1 MSVAIA
7 SAHRPRGEENFFY
20 ADTHCV
26 LSKQGDCLEEG
37 TDGVE
42 RKLKENGT
50 VLRDRF
56 KVRKIGIFGSF
67 ARGEQEATSDIDI
80 LVDFRKPVSLIDF
93 VALERHLSEILGR
106 KVDLVMRSALKPRI
120 GKHILR
126 EVRYL

>member
-1 MSVAIA
+1 M
-7 SAHRPRGEENFFY
+7 
-20 ADTHCV
+20 
-26 LSKQGDCLEEG
+26 
-37 TDGVE
+37 
-42 RKLKENGT
+42 LKENGT

-106 KVDLVMRSALKPRI
+106 EVDLVMKSALKPRI

>member
-1 MSVAIA
+1 
-7 SAHRPRGEENFFY
+7 NFFY
-20 ADTHCV
+20 AEIHSES
-26 LSKQGDCLEEG
+26 SKQGDCLEEG
-37 TDGVE
+37 TDGIE

-50 VLRDRF
+50 VLRDSF
-56 KVRKIGIFGSF
+56 KVRRIGIFGFF

-80 LVDFRKPVSLIDF
+80 LVDFTEPISLIEF

-120 GKHILR
+120 GKHILK

>member
-1 MSVAIA
+1 M
-7 SAHRPRGEENFFY
+7 
-20 ADTHCV
+20 
-26 LSKQGDCLEEG
+26 
-37 TDGVE
+37 
-42 RKLKENGT
+42 KENGT
-50 VLRDRF
+50 VLRDKF

-80 LVDFRKPVSLIDF
+80 LVDFREPVSLIDF

>member
-1 MSVAIA
+1 M
-7 SAHRPRGEENFFY
+7 
-20 ADTHCV
+20 
-26 LSKQGDCLEEG
+26 
-37 TDGVE
+37 
-42 RKLKENGT
+42 LKENGT

-106 KVDLVMRSALKPRI
+106 KVDLVMKSALKPRI

>member
-1 MSVAIA
+1 M
-7 SAHRPRGEENFFY
+7 
-20 ADTHCV
+20 
-26 LSKQGDCLEEG
+26 
-37 TDGVE
+37 
-42 RKLKENGT
+42 KENGT
-50 VLRDRF
+50 VLRERF

-80 LVDFRKPVSLIDF
+80 LVDFREPVSLIDF

-106 KVDLVMRSALKPRI
+106 EVDLVMKSALKPRI

>member
-1 MSVAIA
+1 M
-7 SAHRPRGEENFFY
+7 
-20 ADTHCV
+20 
-26 LSKQGDCLEEG
+26 EEG

>member
-1 MSVAIA
+1 M
-7 SAHRPRGEENFFY
+7 
-20 ADTHCV
+20 
-26 LSKQGDCLEEG
+26 
-37 TDGVE
+37 
-42 RKLKENGT
+42 KENGT

-80 LVDFRKPVSLIDF
+80 LVDFREPVSLIDF

>member
-1 MSVAIA
+1 M
-7 SAHRPRGEENFFY
+7 
-20 ADTHCV
+20 
-26 LSKQGDCLEEG
+26 EEG
-37 TDGVE
+37 TDGIE

-80 LVDFRKPVSLIDF
+80 LVDFREPVSLIDF

-106 KVDLVMRSALKPRI
+106 KVDLVMKSALKPRI

>member
-7 SAHRPRGEENFFY
+7 SAYRPRGEENFFY
-20 ADTHCV
+20 AETHCV
-26 LSKQGDCLEEG
+26 PSKQGDCLEEG

-42 RKLKENGT
+42 RKLRENGT

-80 LVDFRKPVSLIDF
+80 LVDFREPVSLIDF

-106 KVDLVMRSALKPRI
+106 KVDLVMKSALKPRI

>member
-1 MSVAIA
+1 M
-7 SAHRPRGEENFFY
+7 
-20 ADTHCV
+20 
-26 LSKQGDCLEEG
+26 
-37 TDGVE
+37 
-42 RKLKENGT
+42 KENGT

-80 LVDFRKPVSLIDF
+80 LVDFREPVSLIDF

-106 KVDLVMRSALKPRI
+106 KVDLVMKSALKPRI

>member
-1 MSVAIA
+1 
-7 SAHRPRGEENFFY
+7 
-20 ADTHCV
+20 
-26 LSKQGDCLEEG
+26 
-37 TDGVE
+37 
-42 RKLKENGT
+42 LKENGT

-80 LVDFRKPVSLIDF
+80 LVDFREPVSLIDF

-106 KVDLVMRSALKPRI
+106 KVDLVMKSALKPRI

>member
-1 MSVAIA
+1 M
-7 SAHRPRGEENFFY
+7 
-20 ADTHCV
+20 
-26 LSKQGDCLEEG
+26 
-37 TDGVE
+37 
-42 RKLKENGT
+42 KENRT

>member
-1 MSVAIA
+1 M
-7 SAHRPRGEENFFY
+7 
-20 ADTHCV
+20 
-26 LSKQGDCLEEG
+26 
-37 TDGVE
+37 
-42 RKLKENGT
+42 KENGT

-56 KVRKIGIFGSF
+56 KVRKIGVFGSF